1 MSCALQIE
9 PIPPA
14 GYVPAGHPLPP
25 PEAAP
30 LAGELSPPETARALN
45 ERACALLYTGAL
57 DAAEAA
63 CTAAMEIADAPGE
76 RWRSLVNLG
85 VLAALRGDEEMA
97 LRWIGEAETRVPRDD
112 AYARLLVLVNRS
124 QALAGLGDLAGA
136 EEAAAAALKVGR
148 REKDEHWTAL
158 GGLALGLVH
167 LARGLRNQARAR
179 LGEAA
184 RGFART
190 GDVLR
195 QVQCHYVLG
204 EIADDSDEPIRAGSH
219 YRDGLALA
227 RQAAA
232 VDVVE
237 LLTLRFE
244 HR

>member
-1 MSCALQIE
+1 MTCALQTE

-14 GYVPAGHPLPP
+14 GYVPAGHPVPP
-25 PEAAP
+25 PEVAP
-30 LAGELSPPETARALN
+30 LAAELSPSETARALN
-45 ERACALLYTGAL
+45 ERACALLYAGAL

-63 CTAAMEIADAPGE
+63 CAAAMEIADAPGE
-76 RWRSLVNLG
+76 RWRTLVNLG

-97 LRWIGEAETRVPRDD
+97 LRWIGEAETRVPQGD

-124 QALAGLGDLAGA
+124 QALMALGELPQA
-136 EEAAAAALKVGR
+136 EEAAAAALRLGR
-148 REKDEHWTAL
+148 RERDDHWAAL

-184 RGFART
+184 RGFARA

-195 QVQCHYVLG
+195 QVQCHYALG
-204 EIADDSDEPIRAGSH
+204 EIAYDSDDPIRAGAH